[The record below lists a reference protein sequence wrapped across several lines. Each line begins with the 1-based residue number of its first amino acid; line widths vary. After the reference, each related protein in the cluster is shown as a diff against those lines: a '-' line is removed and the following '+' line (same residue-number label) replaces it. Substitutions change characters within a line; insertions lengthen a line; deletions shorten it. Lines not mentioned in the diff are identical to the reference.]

1 MNLLDFI
8 QNLGLKITWKLI
20 TVGLCCYGD
29 SPQLTRQEVLDFLN
43 QRLIRENEQVNEII
57 SVICEENDSEAM
69 DAKLEELSEHDRSE
83 LSLQKRKWRVYLLI
97 HLLEKLGTDPLQG
110 LLALMEFWLPM
121 RDAGCPI
128 TFPSNDGL
136 PSVEEYFTK
145 SNYDTMVKRNRV
157 WLHKEIDEIQQ
168 AESLLRNYL

>member
-1 MNLLDFI
+1 MNPLNFV

-20 TVGLCCYGD
+20 TVGLYCYGN
-29 SPQLTRQEVLDFLN
+29 SPPITRQEVLDFLD
-43 QRLIRENEQVNEII
+43 LCLLRENTQANEII
-57 SVICEENDSEAM
+57 SVICEENDTEAM

-97 HLLEKLGTDPLQG
+97 RLLEKLGTDPLQG

-121 RDAGCPI
+121 RDTGCPI
-128 TFPSNDGL
+128 TFPCNNGS

-145 SNYDTMVKRNRV
+145 SNYETMVKRNRA
-157 WLHKEIDEIQQ
+157 WLHKEIGEIQQ
-168 AESLLRNYL
+168 AESLLCNCL